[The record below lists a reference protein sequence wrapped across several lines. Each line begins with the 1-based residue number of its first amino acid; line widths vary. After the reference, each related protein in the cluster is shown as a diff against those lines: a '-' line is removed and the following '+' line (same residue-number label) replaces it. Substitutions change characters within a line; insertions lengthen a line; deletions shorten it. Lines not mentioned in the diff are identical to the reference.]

1 LNLVDALEP
10 PRQLDETTGGEMSR
24 KIVSRRIVLA
34 AVLAVVLV
42 VTTAPA
48 FAENAGTRGGAS
60 DHGSAWNVALH
71 WAGQVWKRTNEAIG
85 SLFVHK
91 RAESDPGA
99 STNYT
104 SASDPNGID
113 LTAPVSDPVA
123 SGQFHGNG

>member
-1 LNLVDALEP
+1 
-10 PRQLDETTGGEMSR
+10 MSR
-24 KIVSRRIVLA
+24 KIVSRRIALA
-34 AVLAVVLV
+34 AVLTVVLV
-42 VTTAPA
+42 ITAAPA

-71 WAGQVWKRTNEAIG
+71 WAGQVWKRTSEAIG

-91 RAESDPGA
+91 SAEPDSGV

-113 LTAPVSDPVA
+113 LTAPVTDPVA
-123 SGQFHGNG
+123 AGLFHGNG